1 MNITAAVLDQVGS
14 PFVLKEVELVEP
26 GPDEVLVELHASG
39 LCHTDL
45 AVQHGHMPFP
55 LPGVLGHEGS
65 GIVRSVGAGVSGLA
79 AGDRVCLS
87 FNSCGACGNCRDGV
101 PSYCD
106 TFIARNFVGSRFD
119 GTRTLT
125 LDGEALGSNFFGQ
138 SSFASH
144 TVADARSVVKI
155 PAEVPLALAAPLG
168 CGIQTGAGAVLRS
181 LKVKE
186 GGSVL
191 ILGGGSVGL
200 SAVMAA
206 VLAGAETVIVAEPL
220 ESRRLAAKDLG
231 ATHVLDPVAGHLTE
245 QIRAIVPR
253 GVRYA
258 VDTTAKPAVLG
269 EVVMAMAKRGS
280 IALLG
285 VPAEQ
290 TAALPLNLGLSQIL
304 GLSVVGVVEG
314 DSDPQEFIP
323 WLLGHYLQGRFPI
336 DRIVTTVP
344 FADINRAIETQVRG
358 DAVKVVLTHR

>member
-14 PFVLKEVELVEP
+14 PFVLKEVELVDP
-26 GPDEVLVELHASG
+26 GRDEVLVELHGSG

-45 AVQHGHMPFP
+45 AVQHGHTPFP

-65 GIVRSVGAGVSGLA
+65 GIVRSVGAGVSGLSV
-79 AGDRVCLS
+79 GDHVCLS
-87 FNSCGACGNCRDGV
+87 FNSCGECRNCRDGV

-106 TFIARNFVGSRFD
+106 TFIARNFVGSRID

-125 LDGEALGSNFFGQ
+125 LDGEPLGSNFFGQ

-144 TVADARSVVKI
+144 AVANARSVVKI
-155 PAEVPLALAAPLG
+155 STEVPLALAAPLG

-181 LKVKE
+181 LQVRP

-206 VLAGAETVIVAEPL
+206 VLAGAETIIVAEPL
-220 ESRRLAAKDLG
+220 ESRRLTAKDVG
-231 ATHVLDPVAGHLTE
+231 ATHVLDPVAGQLTD
-245 QIRAIVPR
+245 QIREIVPQ

-258 VDTTAKPAVLG
+258 VDTTAKPTVLG
-269 EVVMAMAKRGS
+269 EVVPAMAKRGS

-285 VPAEQ
+285 VPAEP
-290 TAALPLNLGLSQIL
+290 TAVLPLSLGLSQIL
-304 GLSVVGVVEG
+304 GLTVVGVVEG
-314 DSDPQEFIP
+314 DSDPHEFIP
-323 WLLGHYLQGRFPI
+323 WLLDKHLQGRFPI

-344 FADINRAIETQVRG
+344 FADINQVIRTQARGGAI
-358 DAVKVVLTHR
+358 KVVLTHW